1 MRAGLAGLT
10 GLGLFGALT
19 LTGCAVDTAPTE
31 VQRAGEQREAES
43 GRSLPIKL
51 SATKTAFSPSV
62 LNSGGDFSCAKV
74 TITNQTSG
82 NVDVNP
88 LDFSITGTDKVRHD
102 PFSGFGEHREELGA
116 VTLAP
121 EEKATGAV
129 CAEGDFTPA
138 IVAFDPAFAEG
149 ARAEV
154 G

>member
-1 MRAGLAGLT
+1 
-10 GLGLFGALT
+10 
-19 LTGCAVDTAPTE
+19 VETE
-31 VQRAGEQREAES
+31 PADVQRADERQEAES
-43 GRSLPIKL
+43 GKTRPIKL
-51 SATKTAFSPSV
+51 TAKKTAFSPSV
-62 LNSGGDFSCAKV
+62 LNGGGDFSCAKV
-74 TITNQTSG
+74 TITNQTTE

-102 PFSGFGEHREELGA
+102 PFSGFGEHEEELGA

-138 IVAFDPAFAEG
+138 IVSFDPAFAEG